1 MDFLD
6 ELKKNINEDDN
17 NDYLNEMLNDVTSD
31 SESSDSESSDSVSPK
46 PVLKIVKIEDDIFEQ
61 DKPKFNNNDDS
72 IFKPKLR
79 RRRIMKERKEISMS
93 KDELNIF
100 ANSIIDKYKE
110 REDFKKRLLI
120 KEEQKIKEEKSK
132 LIMIQNKNNNR
143 RRNFFDLG
151 HNK

>member
-31 SESSDSESSDSVSPK
+31 SESSDTVSPK

-79 RRRIMKERKEISMS
+79 RRRIVKEKKEISMS

-100 ANSIIDKYKE
+100 ANSIIDKYK
-110 REDFKKRLLI
+110 DVKILKK
-120 KEEQKIKEEKSK
+120 
-132 LIMIQNKNNNR
+132 
-143 RRNFFDLG
+143 DY
-151 HNK
+151 